1 MKRLVAVMIS
11 ASMMFYASQA
21 PATAD
26 APERLYEV
34 PIRSELSSS
43 ESTPIPCELAAAAD
57 GLCTTQLLNG
67 YMSLSP
73 FKGSDGTPNYIRGLV
88 EPQYDPIPPWL
99 YDPYLSMPGFSPGST
114 NSIKGA
120 IQGNPDFYWEY
131 RIYSGNG
138 TEKPQYRT
146 KGMFNPSQAIGSCPE
161 DSISQE
167 FLSICDVPNSG
178 QPDIH
183 IPQTNEYAEIF
194 VHNFPVPGSPAIL
207 YERFPQFSEPVYE
220 GLDHYASGEVVSL
233 SRTSIRHNSDWVVTI
248 DNEKLSL
255 KGTVHSYSDN
265 SLNCQTSS
273 TFIHSYYAPDAY
285 PEIPSIDIATKT
297 WPNEWTGDVALEDLG
312 ITKSGTYIFDIEQ
325 YSGCPHVAVNKT
337 FNSLKSGDPNL
348 YEVEM
353 QTLLPQTESTF
364 YATNAIQIT
373 IPPATTQDPIQGSSN
388 QPTVDPPAA
397 VAVVQTP
404 TTLLPAT
411 AKAKKSLKIL
421 AKTSAGLPIKVKVKG
436 SCSVKAKTKTTV
448 KKVGKKKVKTKNVV
462 SYNVKLGK
470 KGKTCTVTQ
479 TSAGNGTVPAMNS
492 VSVIKIR

>member
-1 MKRLVAVMIS
+1 
-11 ASMMFYASQA
+11 MFYASQA

-34 PIRSELSSS
+34 PIRSEISSS
-43 ESTPIPCELAAAAD
+43 ESTPTACEPAAAAD
-57 GLCTTQLLNG
+57 GLCTSQQLNG
-67 YMSLSP
+67 YMFLSP
-73 FKGSDGTPNYIRGLV
+73 FEGSDGTPNYIRGPV
-88 EPQYDPIPPWL
+88 EPQHDPSPNWYEPHL
-99 YDPYLSMPGFSPGST
+99 TTPGFTPGSSNT
-114 NSIKGA
+114 ILGA
-120 IQGNPDFYWEY
+120 IQGDPDFYWEY

-138 TEKPQYRT
+138 TEKPQYTT
-146 KGMFNPSQAIGSCPE
+146 KGMFKRSEALDSCP
-161 DSISQE
+161 DSNPLNPQLLE
-167 FLSICDVPNSG
+167 ICDVPDSG
-178 QPDIH
+178 QPAVR
-183 IPQTNEYAEIF
+183 IPQVNEYAEIF
-194 VHNFPVPGSPAIL
+194 VHNVPVPGSPVIL
-207 YERFPQFSEPVYE
+207 YDRPLQFKEPVYE
-220 GLDHYASGEVVSL
+220 GLDHYASGDLVSL
-233 SRTSIRHNSDWVVTI
+233 SRTSIQHSSDWVVNV

-255 KGTVHSYSDN
+255 NGTTHSYIEN
-265 SLNCQTSS
+265 SLNCQTSF
-273 TFIHSYYAPDAY
+273 TWIDSYYDLNSHS
-285 PEIPSIDIATKT
+285 EISDSYIKYNT
-297 WPNEWTGDVALEDLG
+297 WQEEFTGEVTVEELG
-312 ITKSGTYIFDIEQ
+312 ITKSGTYFFIIDQ
-325 YSGCPHVAVNKT
+325 YSTCPHVAVNKT

-348 YEVEM
+348 YEVDMEI
-353 QTLLPQTESTF
+353 LFPQTSYTR
-364 YATNAIQIT
+364 YVTNPTTIT

-388 QPTVDPPAA
+388 QPTVDPPVA